1 MSDVLDLSTLPPATG
16 GVRSLARVGLLEKHG
31 IDEAHL
37 ASALTLSL
45 GTGGNFADIFL
56 KETIA
61 ESWSLEGGSVRAGS
75 YRCDSGFGLR
85 VLKGEEATFASSQ
98 RIDADSLRRVALQV
112 RGSEAAVPVA
122 SHETAVDQAAQSPF
136 AHSFYE
142 ARHPLGAIEA
152 ADKIALLKKVD
163 QLARSRDSRVVEV
176 NAMLS
181 AIYETIWVA
190 RGDGLSS
197 GDVRP
202 LLVLSISV
210 RVKLGARLESASGGI
225 GGRYGVQTWTDE
237 ELRSFIDGRVDAA
250 LVKLEARPA
259 PAGKMTVVVGPG
271 WNGVLLHEAVGHGL
285 EADGIRRGTSAFA
298 GRLGEKVASE
308 NVTIVDDGTLH
319 GKRGSL
325 NIDDEGCPT
334 QRTVLIENGVLRGYM
349 QDSLS
354 ARLMGMKPTGNGRR
368 EGYAVLPMP
377 RMTNTFMLNGDR
389 EPAEIIESVK
399 SGIYV
404 AGLEGGQ
411 VDITSGQFVFEASE
425 AYLIENG
432 KITAPVKGA
441 TITGNGPET
450 IRNISLVGN
459 DLELDTGRATC
470 GKAGQSVPVG
480 VGQPT
485 VRVDEMT
492 VGGTA

>member
-1 MSDVLDLSTLPPATG
+1 MKYGLDLSTQPAAIG
-16 GVRSLARVGLLEKHG
+16 GVRSLARVALLERHG
-31 IDEAHL
+31 IDEAQL
-37 ASALTLSL
+37 ASALTLAM
-45 GTGGNFADIFL
+45 GAGGNFADIFL
-56 KETIA
+56 QETSA
-61 ESWSLEGGSVRAGS
+61 ESWSLEGGAVRGGS
-75 YRCDSGFGLR
+75 FRCDSGFGVR
-85 VLKGEEATFASSQ
+85 VMRGEEATFASAQ
-98 RIDADSLRRVALQV
+98 RIDADSLRRVSMQV
-112 RGSEAAVPVA
+112 RGAEAPSNIAFA
-122 SHETAVDQAAQSPF
+122 HQATQSPF

-142 ARHPLGAIEA
+142 ARDPLGAIEA
-152 ADKIALLKKVD
+152 AEKIALLKKVD
-163 QLARSRDSRVVEV
+163 QWARSRDSRVIEV

-181 AIYETIWVA
+181 ATYETIWIA
-190 RGDGLSS
+190 RCDGLSS

-202 LLVLSISV
+202 LLVLSINV
-210 RVKLGARLESASGGI
+210 RVKSGTRLESASGGI
-225 GGRYGVQTWTDE
+225 GGRYSVQTWTDE
-237 ELRSFIDGRVDAA
+237 ALRTFIDGRVDAA
-250 LVKLEARPA
+250 LMKLESRPA

-298 GRLGEKVASE
+298 GRLGERVAPES
-308 NVTIVDDGTLH
+308 VTIVDDGTLH
-319 GKRGSL
+319 GRRGSL

-334 QRTVLIENGVLRGYM
+334 QRTALIENGVLCGYM

-354 ARLMGMKPTGNGRR
+354 ARLMGMKATGNGRR

-377 RMTNTFMLNGDR
+377 RMTNTFMLNGERD
-389 EPAEIIESVK
+389 PKEIVESVR

-432 KITAPVKGA
+432 KITVPVKGA

-450 IRNISLVGN
+450 IRKISLVGN